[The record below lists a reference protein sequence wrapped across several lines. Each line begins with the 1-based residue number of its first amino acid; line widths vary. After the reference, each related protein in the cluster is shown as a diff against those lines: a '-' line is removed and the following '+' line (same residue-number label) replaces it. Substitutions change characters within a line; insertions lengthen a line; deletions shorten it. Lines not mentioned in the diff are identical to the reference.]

1 MKQLDLTV
9 YLLMLQPG
17 RALLTPRQR
26 GSPLLGPSHSVWAS
40 ELSFPVLCSIIK
52 LISSLVLSMKFCFP
66 SFCNEGPQN
75 HWRWVALRPMTVGNP
90 RPLPAPV
97 WNMPNKKLKAWI
109 LGVSPIRENWF
120 PLMFP
125 YLTVAINCAQFC
137 VSLLVPS
144 GQKDRKEFSQSSCL
158 HIWSMEEPDTV
169 FYSEFAFVSN
179 SICLKMIDKLPIFFL
194 ELSRQPLC

>member
-9 YLLMLQPG
+9 YLLMLRPG

-26 GSPLLGPSHSVWAS
+26 GNPLLGPSPSVWAS
-40 ELSFPVLCSIIK
+40 ELLFSTLCSIIK
-52 LISSLVLSMKFCFP
+52 LISSLVLSMKFCFS

-75 HWRWVALRPMTVGNP
+75 HWHWVALWPMTVRNP

-97 WNMPNKKLKAWI
+97 WNMSNKKLKVWI
-109 LGVSPIRENWF
+109 LKVSPIRESWF
-120 PLMFP
+120 LLMFP
-125 YLTVAINCAQFC
+125 YLTVTIDRAQFC

-144 GQKDRKEFSQSSCL
+144 GQEDRKEFSRPNCL
-158 HIWSMEEPDTV
+158 HIWSMEEPDTT
-169 FYSEFAFVSN
+169 FYSEFAFASN
-179 SICLKMIDKLPIFFL
+179 SICLKMIDKLPMFSL